1 MKFAVISFI
10 FIGFI
15 YQKVQIFLLRCI
27 FSSHVHT
34 LLSSM
39 SCFFMLLSF
48 YTQIYLV
55 TPFLICNYPLFF
67 PHSLLTF
74 PLLCPPLILSSFF
87 PLFNLL
93 PSILQSLRVSH
104 FSIIL
109 LFWTVY
115 PYSLPLFVC
124 SLFLLSFILWPMCNS
139 GITFCFRWRIS
150 LTIIGWL
157 VWMRKASRSGKRPS
171 PFFSFTIQ
179 CF

>member
-1 MKFAVISFI
+1 MSTLCFIHILCVVFLCCCLSILKFS
-10 FIGFI
+10 
-15 YQKVQIFLLRCI
+15 LL
-27 FSSHVHT
+27 
-34 LLSSM
+34 LLSWSATI
-39 SCFFMLLSF
+39 L
-48 YTQIYLV
+48 Y
-55 TPFLICNYPLFF
+55 FF

-74 PLLCPPLILSSFF
+74 PLLCPPLMLSSFF

-115 PYSLPLFVC
+115 PYSLPLFIC
-124 SLFLLSFILWPMCNS
+124 SLFLLSFIPWLMYNS
-139 GITFCFRWRIS
+139 GITFYFRWRIS

-157 VWMRKASRSGKRPS
+157 VWMRKASRSGKRPPS
-171 PFFSFTIQ
+171 AFFSFTIQ

>member
-48 YTQIYLV
+48 YTQIFLV

-67 PHSLLTF
+67 SPF
-74 PLLCPPLILSSFF
+74 FINLSSALPSSYSFF

-124 SLFLLSFILWPMCNS
+124 SLFLLSFIL
-139 GITFCFRWRIS
+139 
-150 LTIIGWL
+150 
-157 VWMRKASRSGKRPS
+157 
-171 PFFSFTIQ
+171 
-179 CF
+179 